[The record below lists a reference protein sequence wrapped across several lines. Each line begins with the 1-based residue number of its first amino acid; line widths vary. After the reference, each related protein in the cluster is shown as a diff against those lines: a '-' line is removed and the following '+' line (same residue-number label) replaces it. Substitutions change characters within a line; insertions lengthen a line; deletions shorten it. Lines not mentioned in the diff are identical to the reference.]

1 MWGQRQLDTRALEVA
16 SAVAARQDHHED
28 ECTRRYSALD
38 NTLQSLHTKLD
49 ENRRDH
55 EDSQRRLYGMMWK
68 FALSIIG
75 LLVIIVGYLLA
86 HGVPWQMAA
95 PK

>member
-28 ECTRRYSALD
+28 ECTRRYGTLD

-49 ENRRDH
+49 QSRIER
-55 EDSQRRLYGMMWK
+55 EDSQRRVYGLLWK
-68 FALSIIG
+68 FAMATI
-75 LLVIIVGYLLA
+75 LLLLGIVGYLLA
-86 HGVPWQMAA
+86 HGIPWQMAA